1 MKLIFN
7 KQRGQASVD
16 LVGSLI
22 MFTVMM
28 GFLASMSVFL
38 YINNVFTTAASMG
51 ARTAAVEGALAD
63 AGTFSQ
69 GESAVK
75 QVVKDFVGNSTGI
88 TLEDS
93 DISVSM
99 PTGTFG
105 ERTVTVQIVEVM
117 ESPVKV
123 MTLLNNMR
131 EEGSSGHEDEFTI
144 SASATMHYEE

>member
-1 MKLIFN
+1 
-7 KQRGQASVD
+7 
-16 LVGSLI
+16 

-51 ARTAAVEGALAD
+51 ARTAAVENTLAD

-69 GESAVK
+69 GEAAVK
-75 QVVKDFVGNSTGI
+75 QVVKDFVGNATGI
-88 TLEDS
+88 QLTDS
-93 DISVSM
+93 DIAVTA

-105 ERTVTVQIVEVM
+105 ERTVTVSIVEVI

-123 MTLLNNMR
+123 MTMLNNMR
-131 EEGSSGHEDEFTI
+131 EQGSSGDEDEFTI
-144 SASATMHYEE
+144 SAVATMHYEE